1 MEALLNEPASVSGE
15 IGNST
20 RFKGETSNPLSGW
33 SSTVFG
39 GQGSLSDIAREM
51 LQKLQEF
58 EGLPENWDS
67 YGAARPSRL
76 ALKNAQSFIQENH
89 FLALPFYF
97 IAPGV
102 NGEVMIEFKQAER
115 SAELYFNDNGSN
127 ELLLFQ
133 NDDLI
138 QESDLEHAFNE
149 LIEFFNS

>member
-15 IGNST
+15 TGNSI
-20 RFKGETSNPLSGW
+20 RFKGETSSSYLGK

-39 GQGSLSDIAREM
+39 GRNSLSEAARSM
-51 LQKLQEF
+51 LEKLLGF
-58 EGLPENWDS
+58 ENLPENWDS
-67 YGAARPSRL
+67 YGAAPPAPV
-76 ALKNAQSFIQENH
+76 ALKNAQAFIYENH

-102 NGEVMIEFKQAER
+102 NGEVMIEFKQGQR
-115 SAELYFNDNGSN
+115 SAELYFNDDGSN

-133 NDDLI
+133 NDEVI
-138 QESDLEHAFNE
+138 QEADLDQCFSE